1 MSAVYRDFPQQLV
14 PQLRVL
20 FDTLLAKEGPVVYNC
35 SAGQDRTGFATAM
48 IMSALGVPREVIYKD
63 YLLSTGYRKPLY
75 ELPKIDP
82 VAQADNPADMF
93 FVKYQQSPEAAKP
106 KTLISTVR
114 RVGKELVC
122 MFISR
127 L

>member
-1 MSAVYRDFPQQLV
+1 MNLADPMQRMSAVYRDFPQQLV

-63 YLLSTGYRKPLY
+63 YLLSTGYRKPLRSEEHTS
-75 ELPKIDP
+75 EL
-82 VAQADNPADMF
+82 
-93 FVKYQQSPEAAKP
+93 QS
-106 KTLISTVR
+106 LMRISYA
-114 RVGKELVC
+114 
-122 MFISR
+122 
-127 L
+127 

>member
-1 MSAVYRDFPQQLV
+1 MGTMSANMNLADPMQRMSAVYRDFPQQLV

-82 VAQADNPADMF
+82 VEIGRA
-93 FVKYQQSPEAAKP
+93 SLRE
-106 KTLISTVR
+106 
-114 RVGKELVC
+114 RVCQYV
-122 MFISR
+122 
-127 L
+127 

>member
-1 MSAVYRDFPQQLV
+1 MQRMGAVYRDFPQQLV

-35 SAGQDRTGFATAM
+35 SVGQDRTGFATAM

-63 YLLSTGYRKPLY
+63 YLLSTGYRKPLN

-82 VAQADNPADMF
+82 VAQADNLAAMF
-93 FVKYQQSPEAAKP
+93 FVHYQQSPELAKP
-106 KTLISTVR
+106 NIGRES
-114 RVGKELVC
+114 
-122 MFISR
+122 SR
-127 L
+127 ERGCRYV

>member
-1 MSAVYRDFPQQLV
+1 MQRMGAVYRDFPQQLV

-82 VAQADNPADMF
+82 R
-93 FVKYQQSPEAAKP
+93 SEE
-106 KTLISTVR
+106 R
-114 RVGKELVC
+114 RVGKECVSTC
-122 MFISR
+122 RYRWSPYH
-127 L
+127 

>member
-1 MSAVYRDFPQQLV
+1 
-14 PQLRVL
+14 
-20 FDTLLAKEGPVVYNC
+20 
-35 SAGQDRTGFATAM
+35 M

-82 VAQADNPADMF
+82 VAQADNPAAMF

-106 KTLISTVR
+106 KPLVDGQNQPFLVQAFDEVEKRWGSVEAYLEKAVGVR
-114 RVGKELVC
+114 PVELRSEGGRVGKEGG
-122 MFISR
+122 R
-127 L
+127 KG